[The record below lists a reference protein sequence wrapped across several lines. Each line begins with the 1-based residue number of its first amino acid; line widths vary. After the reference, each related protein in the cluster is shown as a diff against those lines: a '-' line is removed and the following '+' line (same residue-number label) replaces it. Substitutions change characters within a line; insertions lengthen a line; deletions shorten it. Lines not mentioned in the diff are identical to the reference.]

1 MVIKQMMNYVLSSD
15 GNKFERGEI
24 EAIVESVYEMTEY
37 VFEKL
42 APRFEQEL
50 EFDFIDV
57 SNEWTFA
64 TEDSRD
70 NRYEIIFTP
79 VDQYADKFGIGI

>member
-1 MVIKQMMNYVLSSD
+1 MKQMMNYVLSSD
-15 GNKFERGEI
+15 GNKFDSGEI

-37 VFEKL
+37 VVEKL
-42 APRFEQEL
+42 TPRFEQEL

-64 TEDSRD
+64 AEGLNSSK
-70 NRYEIIFTP
+70 YEITFAPQGI
-79 VDQYADKFGIGI
+79 QADKFGFDD